1 MQTWQRWAIVLIFA
15 AAMAWVESA
24 VVIDLRTLVSRIEPY
39 QANPLPQSAN
49 LGQTEL
55 VREAATLVMLV
66 TVGWLAGRTWRGRL
80 GYMLITFG
88 VWDILY
94 YVWLRVICGWPRT
107 VLDWDLLFLLP
118 LPWWGPV
125 LAPVLIAGLMI
136 VGGTLVSVFEAEENP
151 IWPGRLTW
159 ALNLG
164 GVALALYVFMADTVR
179 AALGQAGAVRE
190 VLPEHFNWPLFGIAL
205 ALLAAPIVEAAWQL
219 WQRYPARAP
228 RRAAAN
234 PAVSSAAATEGGAE

>member
-1 MQTWQRWAIVLIFA
+1 MQTWQRWTIVILFA

-24 VVIDLRTLVSRIEPY
+24 VVIDLRTLVGRLQPY
-39 QANPLPQSAN
+39 QADPLPQSAN

-66 TVGWLAGRTWRGRL
+66 TVGWLAGRTRRSRL
-80 GYMLITFG
+80 GYAMVAFG

-107 VLDWDLLFLLP
+107 LLDWDLLFLLP

-125 LAPVLIAGLMI
+125 LAPVLISGLMI
-136 VGGTLVSVFEAEENP
+136 MGGTLVSVFDTESRP
-151 IWPGRLTW
+151 IWPGRLAW

-164 GVALALYVFMADTVR
+164 GAALALYVFMTDTLR
-179 AALGQAGAVRE
+179 TALSQGSAVRSI
-190 VLPEHFNWPLFGIAL
+190 LPDRFDWPLFILAL
-205 ALLAAPIVEAAWQL
+205 ALLAAPIMDASVKL
-219 WQRYPARAP
+219 WTRQRATRAP
-228 RRAAAN
+228 EAWAAS
-234 PAVSSAAATEGGAE
+234 PEGSAE